1 MESRESCHGCR
12 NRIGTRGTHDIRSVI
27 VNIRPA
33 THADIDTIVRIIA
46 HYAAQGIMLPRSHTG
61 LAESL
66 SNYVVA
72 DVDGQVVGC
81 GGLEQYSSST
91 AEIFGLATSP
101 NKPMRGTGSAIVE
114 ALIAKA
120 RCSKIAQVFALTLAP
135 AFFQKMG
142 FRTVQHTDLPMKVWK
157 DCIACPKYG
166 NCDEIAMVLDLN

>member
-1 MESRESCHGCR
+1 MK
-12 NRIGTRGTHDIRSVI
+12 
-27 VNIRPA
+27 IRPA
-33 THADIDTIVRIIA
+33 QHTDVNNIVRMIA
-46 HYAAQGIMLPRSHTG
+46 HYASQGLMLPRSHSALTE
-61 LAESL
+61 AL

-72 DVDGQVVGC
+72 DHDGSVIGC

-101 NKPMRGTGSAIVE
+101 QNSVRGTGSAIVQ
-114 ALIAKA
+114 AIIDKA
-120 RCSKIAQVFALTLAP
+120 RAEKISHVFALTLAP

>member
-1 MESRESCHGCR
+1 VR
-12 NRIGTRGTHDIRSVI
+12 
-27 VNIRPA
+27 IRPA
-33 THADIDTIVRIIA
+33 QRTDVDTIVQMIA
-46 HYAAQGIMLPRSHTG
+46 HYAAQGLMLPRSHS
-61 LAESL
+61 AL
-66 SNYVVA
+66 SEALTNYVVA
-72 DVDGQVVGC
+72 DSDGEVIGC

-101 NKPMRGTGSAIVE
+101 DKSVRGTGSAIVQ

-120 RCSKIAQVFALTLAP
+120 REEKIAHVFALTLAP